1 MNGSTCKAH
10 QPSFISEQNARVKSK
25 KISGLEILDYHR
37 KCVVK
42 MPVAFTRELVAA
54 NRSQIPKPEVAMEWL
69 HLKPITDNLTPCH
82 PDAEISILIGNN
94 CPRAIRPREIVAGE
108 DDESY
113 AQRTILG
120 WGVIGRVCKSSDV
133 ENTDKGVCN
142 RDAASEIRCQF
153 AFATKAKEI
162 IGPGNVLCVL
172 ETEFVE
178 TRPKYKPYSMEDEI
192 FLRILE
198 DEVKKQS
205 DGRYVMPLPLKSDS
219 MVFPTTA
226 SLL

>member
-1 MNGSTCKAH
+1 M
-10 QPSFISEQNARVKSK
+10 
-25 KISGLEILDYHR
+25 
-37 KCVVK
+37 
-42 MPVAFTRELVAA
+42 
-54 NRSQIPKPEVAMEWL
+54 
-69 HLKPITDNLTPCH
+69 KPIADKLTRYN

-94 CPRAIRPREIVAGE
+94 CQRAIRPSEIVVGE

>member
-1 MNGSTCKAH
+1 M
-10 QPSFISEQNARVKSK
+10 
-25 KISGLEILDYHR
+25 
-37 KCVVK
+37 
-42 MPVAFTRELVAA
+42 
-54 NRSQIPKPEVAMEWL
+54 
-69 HLKPITDNLTPCH
+69 KPIADKLTQYN

-94 CPRAIRPREIVAGE
+94 CQRAIRPREIVVGE

-142 RDAASEIRCQF
+142 RVTASEIPSQF

-162 IGPGNVLCVL
+162 IGPEKVLRVL
-172 ETEFVE
+172 ETDFVE
-178 TRPKYKPYSMEDEI
+178 TSPKYKLYSMEDER

-198 DEVKKQS
+198 DGVKKQS
-205 DGRYVMPLPLKSDS
+205 DGRYGVN
-219 MVFPTTA
+219 
-226 SLL
+226 